1 MTLNIRTPYCV
12 VSQVVSILSLSPR
25 RTAKPL
31 FPLSLCL
38 NILHKCIILP
48 VLFAN
53 ARKPKRFQV
62 TVKAKRPWLQVPFAP
77 LPSQD
82 GDVALS
88 FRMRR
93 AHGQWDDYVK
103 WPFSRRITI
112 VITHLRDRAKDI
124 RLPIRNSGHD
134 YFKKPAPREWNKIM
148 NTGDISWRTI
158 EHNGFI
164 FNKTLY
170 VHVEFD

>member
-1 MTLNIRTPYCV
+1 MVAGPFRAASKPGVFITMVAFFDIYGKHESV
-12 VSQVVSILSLSPR
+12 VNKKTSLEISGANGMSGGYMFALDSWLR
-25 RTAKPL
+25 R
-31 FPLSLCL
+31 
-38 NILHKCIILP
+38 
-48 VLFAN
+48 
-53 ARKPKRFQV
+53 
-62 TVKAKRPWLQVPFAP
+62 
-77 LPSQD
+77 QD

-88 FRMRR
+88 FRMRL
-93 AHGQWDDYVK
+93 AYGQWDDYVE

-112 VITHLRDRAKDI
+112 IITHLRDQAKDI

-170 VHVEFD
+170 VNVEFD